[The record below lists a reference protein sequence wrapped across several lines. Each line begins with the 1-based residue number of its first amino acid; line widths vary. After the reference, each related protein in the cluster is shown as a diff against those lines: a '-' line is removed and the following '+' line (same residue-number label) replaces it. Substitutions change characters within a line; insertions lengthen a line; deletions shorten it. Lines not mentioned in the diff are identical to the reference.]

1 MAVPARAT
9 QPSLHPYCVQRI
21 SCDLMRYPP
30 TNLGVAVPAHRSPAV
45 VDWYVTRAIPLSPML
60 RTALVRCRF
69 RRSADMPKRTAC
81 PFLVVVLHAVCHAYV
96 CNRGTLWP
104 CCARR
109 AEPPAR
115 TGPFIC
121 AAVVCRCCSD
131 QVHSTGRPEGYIFCA
146 CVFIAVPA
154 VHCVER
160 TTIAISSCLLQ
171 HSVHT
176 LLASFVAGAVLWLR
190 RHCGQRQQT
199 GTPSDR
205 ERIETYTQRGDLMI
219 SLNTHMDGVSFVHGS
234 NYEPRPGQT
243 QPLLHMISPAAR
255 MQIELEC
262 AQQMRSPGAA
272 GDNRAP
278 AASGVSD
285 ISDTRTHCGHRAV
298 QSALRSAAY
307 HSVAGAASGGTHAV
321 QAADARQLV
330 SHAALPRKRG
340 SAAADTHHESHLQ
353 M

>member
-1 MAVPARAT
+1 MLIKMPQKRALRRHYPKKGEKKEGELAVPARAT

-199 GTPSDR
+199 GTPYVGQRTDR
-205 ERIETYTQRGDLMI
+205 NLHTARGLNDFVKYTYGRRFFCARQQLRTPAGADATAAAHDQSSRTHADRARVCATDAQPGRGRRQSRTS
-219 SLNTHMDGVSFVHGS
+219 SLWRVGYFRHTHTLWSSRSAVSSSFRGVS
-234 NYEPRPGQT
+234 
-243 QPLLHMISPAAR
+243 
-255 MQIELEC
+255 
-262 AQQMRSPGAA
+262 
-272 GDNRAP
+272 
-278 AASGVSD
+278 
-285 ISDTRTHCGHRAV
+285 
-298 QSALRSAAY
+298 
-307 HSVAGAASGGTHAV
+307 
-321 QAADARQLV
+321 
-330 SHAALPRKRG
+330 
-340 SAAADTHHESHLQ
+340 
-353 M
+353 